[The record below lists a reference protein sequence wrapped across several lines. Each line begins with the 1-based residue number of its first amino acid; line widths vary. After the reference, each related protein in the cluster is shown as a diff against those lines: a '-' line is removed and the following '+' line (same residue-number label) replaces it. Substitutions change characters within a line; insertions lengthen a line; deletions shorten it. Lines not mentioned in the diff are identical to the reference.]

1 MNGVFFFYTIAM
13 LALCVAIAVSS
24 LAAWASTRRRL
35 FFYSAGAFVCYAIE
49 LTEIFF
55 HEYIS
60 QNKPFPMD
68 EYYAISMPL
77 LRTAVSIVLN
87 AFVWLLILNVL
98 DKHSK
103 RLFAWPVIALTAA
116 NAAVL
121 FALPEGPIRQWLY
134 YTLRQMFSFGAL
146 SYAI

>member
-1 MNGVFFFYTIAM
+1 MSQSPASSLGSIGIANCMGGAWGMNGVFFFYTVAM

-60 QNKPFPMD
+60 QNKPFPM
-68 EYYAISMPL
+68 
-77 LRTAVSIVLN
+77 
-87 AFVWLLILNVL
+87 
-98 DKHSK
+98 
-103 RLFAWPVIALTAA
+103 
-116 NAAVL
+116 
-121 FALPEGPIRQWLY
+121 
-134 YTLRQMFSFGAL
+134 
-146 SYAI
+146 